1 MFGIDAFW
9 IVLTGALVGGSCALV
24 GSFLVLR
31 RMAMLGDAISHA
43 VLPGIVIAFLLTG
56 SRGSLVMFI
65 GAVALGLLTTFLIQF
80 LSSKGVQGD
89 AAIGVAF
96 TFLFA
101 VGVVLVS
108 LYGHY
113 IDLDL
118 ECVLYGEI
126 AYAPFDTLT
135 VGGLDLGPRPVWING
150 FLFLVNA
157 ALVLLFYKQF
167 KLTAFDPGMAAA
179 VGINV
184 TLFHYLLMLM
194 VSVTTVGAFESV
206 GAILVVAMIIVPAA
220 AAYLLTDKLHRML
233 LWAVAIGMTSSLFG
247 YLLAVS
253 IDASIAGSIAA
264 VAGVQFLL
272 ALLFSPAH
280 GIVSKMLVRQQMRER
295 VRGEDALLWLWRQNE
310 RAPAGAFSA
319 RAMAEAQKIAES
331 TARGGLDRLVR
342 AGAVD
347 RSTAGFSLNENG
359 RQQARDLIRR
369 HRLFESYLGDIGYP
383 ADHTHNPADRVE
395 HYLSEDVTERIV
407 RKVGP
412 VETDPQGK
420 PVPPQS

>member
-9 IVLTGALVGGSCALV
+9 IVLTGALVGGSCALL

-31 RMAMLGDAISHA
+31 QMAMLGDAISHA
-43 VLPGIVIAFLLTG
+43 VLPGIVIAFLITG

-65 GAVALGLLTTFLIQF
+65 GAVALGLFTTFLIQF
-80 LSSKGVQGD
+80 LSGKGVQGD

-108 LYGHY
+108 LYGHE

-126 AYAPFDTLT
+126 AYAPFDTLMI
-135 VGGLDLGPRPVWING
+135 GDLDLGPRPVWING
-150 FLFLVNA
+150 LLLLVNA
-157 ALVLLFYKQF
+157 GLVALFYKQF
-167 KLTAFDPGMAAA
+167 KLSAFDPGMAAA

-220 AAYLLTDKLHRML
+220 AAYLLTDHLHRML
-233 LWAVAIGMTSSLFG
+233 LYAVAIGMGSSVFG
-247 YLLAVS
+247 YLLAVYL
-253 IDASIAGSIAA
+253 DASIAGAIAV
-264 VAGVQFLL
+264 VAGIIFLL
-272 ALLFSPAH
+272 AFLFSPTH
-280 GIVSKMLVRQQMRER
+280 GVFSKMLARQQMRLQ
-295 VRGEDALLWLWRQNE
+295 VLGEDALLWLWRQSE
-310 RAPAGAFSA
+310 RVPTGAFSA
-319 RAMAEAQKIAES
+319 RAMAEAQNIAES
-331 TARGGLDRLVR
+331 EARGGLDRLVR

-347 RSTAGFSLNENG
+347 RSAIGFALNDTG

-395 HYLSEDVTERIV
+395 HYLSEDVAERIT
-407 RKVGP
+407 RKIGP